1 MAEQPNRSR
10 PLLAISTAPLW
21 RLDIADAFAAVRGA
35 GGEGVE
41 ILVTQEDETRSPQA
55 LERLAQR
62 FDQPIVA
69 IHAPQLLLT
78 RRVYST
84 DPLEKIRRTTE
95 LAKALDVETIV
106 LHPPYRWQLRYSL
119 WLLHELE
126 DLLSAGRTTLTMEN
140 MYPVHLGERRL
151 RFHRYGSIDDLDRF
165 PHVTLDTSH
174 LAVAEEDIVE
184 AYRRLADRVVH
195 VHLSDNRG
203 RGRDSHAPIGEG
215 VLPLTDFV
223 RALDPARLRSV
234 ALEINPGPATEDF
247 DALEHVLGSS
257 LEFLRTHMPAGADQ
271 HTD

>member
-1 MAEQPNRSR
+1 M
-10 PLLAISTAPLW
+10 W
-21 RLDIADAFAAVRGA
+21 RLDIEDAFAAVRDV

-41 ILVTQEDETRSPQA
+41 ILVTQEEETRSPRA

-62 FDQPIVA
+62 YDQPIVA

-78 RRVYST
+78 RRVYGT

-95 LAKALDVETIV
+95 LAKALDVETVV

-126 DLLSAGRTTLTMEN
+126 DALAGGSTTLTMEN
-140 MYPVHLGERRL
+140 MYPVHLGERRM
-151 RFHRYGSIDDLDRF
+151 RFHRYGSVEGLRRF

-174 LAVAEEDIVE
+174 LAVAEEDIVD
-184 AYRRLADRVVH
+184 AYRRLADRVTH

-215 VLPLTDFV
+215 VLPLEDFV
-223 RALDPARLRSV
+223 RALDPTRLRSV

-247 DALEHVLGSS
+247 DALERVLGSS
-257 LEFLRTHMPAGADQ
+257 LEFLRSHMPSEVEQ
-271 HTD
+271 PTE